1 MISLKAIKESEWVN
15 RNLGS
20 FGEVAQDIKN
30 TGKVISHF
38 PVRSIFTTI
47 GVITVLVLS
56 FKLAVRLGKIKSN
69 QS

>member
-1 MISLKAIKESEWVN
+1 MVSLKAIKESDWVN

-20 FGEVAQDIKN
+20 FGEVGQDIKN
-30 TGKVISHF
+30 TSAVISQF

-56 FKLAVRLGKIKSN
+56 FKLAIRFGSIKS
-69 QS
+69 

>member
-1 MISLKAIKESEWVN
+1 MISLKAIKESEWAA

-20 FGEVAQDIKN
+20 FGEIGQDIKN
-30 TGKVISHF
+30 TGKAISEF

-56 FKLAVRLGKIKSN
+56 FKLVSRFGNINKI
-69 QS
+69 